1 MPRDITPLLDEF
13 PAVDR
18 FDRQLLAAQAIGKP
32 REYVLAHPEY
42 TLTDTEAERLQGY
55 LERRTYH
62 EPIAYIL
69 GHKEFYGLDFEVT
82 PATLIPRPET
92 ELMVEEAMKLIA
104 TRSTEYG
111 TRNTNAT
118 QKNLIIDVGTGSGN
132 IIITLATL
140 LEKKNILT
148 DHDLFALD
156 ISDDAL
162 AVARWNA
169 GRHDASRSINFIH
182 SDLLKNFPDR
192 SGTQTTA
199 RASHRNSMPSRRNE
213 TPERHD
219 HLLILANLPYLS
231 ETIYASSDPDV
242 REHEPITALVSN
254 ESGLAHYRR
263 LLEQVRT
270 IFLSQET
277 NRAMIDL
284 LLEISPE
291 QEGLIAPMIHSIL
304 PSVETGFIADLSGR
318 SRLVSIS
325 C

>member
-92 ELMVEEAMKLIA
+92 ELMIEEAMKLLG

-111 TRNTNAT
+111 TRNTNVI

-148 DHDLFALD
+148 SHDLSALD

-162 AVARWNA
+162 AVARRNA
-169 GRHDASRSINFIH
+169 GRHGVSHSINFIH
-182 SDLLKNFPDR
+182 SDLLKNFSDQ
-192 SGTQTTA
+192 SGIQTTT
-199 RASHRNSMPSRRNE
+199 RAAHPDSMPSRRNE

-219 HLLILANLPYLS
+219 HVLILANLPYLS
-231 ETIYASSDPDV
+231 RMIYASADPDV
-242 REHEPITALVSN
+242 REYEPVTALVSD

-263 LLEQVRT
+263 LLEQVRA

-277 NRAMIDL
+277 EQAMIDL

-291 QEGLIAPMIHSIL
+291 QEGLVAPVIHSIL
-304 PSVETGFIADLSGR
+304 PSAKTGFIADLSGR
-318 SRLVSIS
+318 SRLVLIS